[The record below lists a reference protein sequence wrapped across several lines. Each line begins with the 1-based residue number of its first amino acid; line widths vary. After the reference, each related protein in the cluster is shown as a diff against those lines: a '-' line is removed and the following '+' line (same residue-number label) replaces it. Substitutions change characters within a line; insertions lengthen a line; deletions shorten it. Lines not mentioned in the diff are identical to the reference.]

1 MRVLGIGLKEVG
13 PYEEATTFKI
23 KPGLSVIYGLN
34 QTAGK
39 SSKNSNYVGKSL
51 LFSTL
56 AEVLYE
62 EPLVGSKQDRI
73 QTGTQQVI
81 LEANNKVYQIT
92 KKNNKYSIKE
102 NGQLIDYATKTKA
115 TDFIKTI
122 WPLSFEEYETF
133 VHIDSRI
140 AHPLVM
146 GSTAIR
152 KDFFTK
158 FFGLDKVDAERKLY
172 LAELAKLKE
181 TKKAYDTLKSTLFM
195 LSQNTLSEE
204 ELEALKAKIDKLSG
218 KLDSAK
224 SKLKVLT
231 AKSQLID
238 LAELIK
244 PVIDQLEALHLSN
257 RDEISALLKKY
268 KHQVELLDEIK
279 EQSYAYQSY
288 LKQDTEY
295 KEAVAKLSEIAQ
307 QYEYE
312 GLDQKRTLISNYTAQ
327 KNIVERKLNQLS
339 YVEKIEEPRQP
350 QFGKEK
356 VFEQYYEYQSL
367 VKKAKQFEKGICP
380 TCGQEVKDFDYPA
393 ILAKYETL
401 KAQKA
406 SIEKYEALLEDYQE
420 NEKQL
425 AEKEKQEQLLI
436 DLDNKIEEL
445 KPFAKAAKEIDHLP
459 KRPNVVEEPR
469 YSVDE
474 CNRKYKELNRRIELL
489 EKAKQYIEKIQDYW
503 QLEDKTKPDIESL
516 NAKVNE
522 ASNRYY
528 QYKSEYETGKK
539 DLEKLQSIKQDLKD
553 FENQLEDVEPLNIL
567 IDLYQ
572 DKNLKKKIVQIIGDR
587 LMQLVNRYASQV
599 FTEDY
604 RFELDWSTSQINI
617 LCTRNAGKRKLIS
630 DVRKLSGAESRL
642 FTIILLLALMSFIPT
657 SKRPNVIIMDE
668 ADANLSSETIVSFQK
683 LLVLLLQVVE
693 SIIIITPRSE
703 DFYPNAINYTVVRNG
718 TSKIVEAHP
727 SELME

>member
-152 KDFFTK
+152 KEFFTK

-172 LAELAKLKE
+172 LAELSKLKE

-204 ELEALKAKIDKLSG
+204 DLDELKTKIDKLSV

-224 SKLKVLT
+224 SKLKALT
-231 AKSQLID
+231 AKSQLLD
-238 LAELIK
+238 LADLIK
-244 PVIDQLEALHLSN
+244 PVIEQLETLHLSN
-257 RDEISALLKKY
+257 REEINALLKKY
-268 KHQVELLDEIK
+268 KHQVELLDEIR
-279 EQSYAYQSY
+279 EQDYAYQSY
-288 LKQDTEY
+288 LKQSKVY
-295 KEAVAKLSEIAQ
+295 KEAVKNLSQIAQ
-307 QYEYE
+307 QYDYE
-312 GLDQKRTLISNYTAQ
+312 ELDQKRTLLSNYIAQ
-327 KNIVERKLNQLS
+327 KIIVEKKLDRLS
-339 YVEKIEEPRQP
+339 NIQKIEEPRKP
-350 QFGKEK
+350 QLEK
-356 VFEQYYEYQSL
+356 DQVIEQYYEYQVL

-401 KAQKA
+401 KAQKS
-406 SIEKYEALLEDYQE
+406 SIEKYETLLEEYQE
-420 NEKQL
+420 NEEQL
-425 AEKEKQEQLLI
+425 AEKEKQKQLLAN
-436 DLDNKIEEL
+436 LEEKIMEL
-445 KPFAKAAKEIDHLP
+445 EPFAKAAKELDHLP
-459 KRPNVVEEPR
+459 KKPEDVNQAR
-469 YSVDE
+469 YTSEE
-474 CNRKYKELNRRIELL
+474 CNRKAKELVRRTELL

-503 QLEDKTKPDIESL
+503 QLEDKTKPDIDSL

-522 ASNRYY
+522 ANNKYY

-539 DLEKLQSIKQDLKD
+539 DLEKLDSIKHDLKD
-553 FENQLEDVEPLNIL
+553 FENQLGDVEPLNIL

-572 DKNLKKKIVQIIGDR
+572 DKNLKKKIVQIIGNR
-587 LMQLVNRYASQV
+587 LMQLVNRYANQV

-617 LCTRNAGKRKLIS
+617 LCTRNAGKRKLVS

-703 DFYPNAINYTVVRNG
+703 DFYPNATNYTVVRNG
-718 TSKIVEAHP
+718 TSKIVEVHP

>member
-1 MRVLGIGLKEVG
+1 MKVLGIGLKEVG

-81 LEANNKVYQIT
+81 LEANDKVYQIT

-115 TDFIKTI
+115 TDFVKTI

-158 FFGLDKVDAERKLY
+158 FFGLDKVDAERRLY

-204 ELEALKAKIDKLSG
+204 ELDDLKAKIDKLSV
-218 KLDSAK
+218 KLDSAR
-224 SKLKVLT
+224 SKLKALT
-231 AKSQLID
+231 AKSQLLD

-244 PVIDQLEALHLSN
+244 PVINQLESLSLSN
-257 RDEISALLKKY
+257 KEQIIALLNKY
-268 KHQVELLDEIK
+268 KHQIDLLDEIK
-279 EQSYAYQSY
+279 EQDYLYQSY
-288 LKQDTEY
+288 LKQDKAY
-295 KEAVAKLSEIAQ
+295 KEAVKSLSQIAQ

-312 GLDQKRTLISNYTAQ
+312 KLDQKRTLLSNYIVQ
-327 KNIVERKLNQLS
+327 KNIAERKLNQLKH
-339 YVEKIEEPRQP
+339 VKKIEEPRRP
-350 QFGKEK
+350 QFDKEQ

-420 NEKQL
+420 NEEQL

-436 DLDNKIEEL
+436 SLEEKIEEL
-445 KPFAKAAKEIDHLP
+445 EPFAKAAKELDQLP
-459 KRPNVVEEPR
+459 KKPDIVDKPR
-469 YSVDE
+469 YTSDE
-474 CNRKYKELNRRIELL
+474 CNRKSKELTRRIELL

-503 QLEDKTKPDIESL
+503 QLEDKTKPDIDSL

-522 ASNRYY
+522 ASNKYY

-539 DLEKLQSIKQDLKD
+539 DLEKLNSIKQDLKD
-553 FENQLEDVEPLNIL
+553 FENQLGDVEPLNIL

-572 DKNLKKKIVQIIGDR
+572 DKNLKKKIVQIIGNR

-599 FTEDY
+599 FSEDY

-703 DFYPNAINYTVVRNG
+703 DFYPNATNYTVVRNG

-727 SELME
+727 SELTD

>member
-1 MRVLGIGLKEVG
+1 MKVLGIGLKEVG

-146 GSTAIR
+146 GSTAVR

-172 LAELAKLKE
+172 LAELSKLKE
-181 TKKAYDTLKSTLFM
+181 TKKAYDTLKSTMFM

-204 ELEALKAKIDKLSG
+204 ELDQLKDKIDKLSV

-224 SKLKVLT
+224 SKLKILT
-231 AKSQLID
+231 AKSQLLDLADLIKSVID
-238 LAELIK
+238 L
-244 PVIDQLEALHLSN
+244 LETLRLSN
-257 RDEISALLKKY
+257 REEINALLKKY
-268 KHQVELLDEIK
+268 KHQIELLDEIR
-279 EQSYAYQSY
+279 EQDYAYQSY
-288 LKQDTEY
+288 LKQNKAY
-295 KEAVAKLSEIAQ
+295 KEAVKSLSQIAQ
-307 QYEYE
+307 QHEYE
-312 GLDQKRTLISNYTAQ
+312 ELDQKRTLLSNYTAQ
-327 KNIVERKLNQLS
+327 KIIVEKKLDQLGNIQ
-339 YVEKIEEPRQP
+339 KADEPRKP
-350 QFGKEK
+350 QFEK
-356 VFEQYYEYQSL
+356 DQVIEQYYEYQAL

-393 ILAKYETL
+393 ILAKAETL
-401 KAQKA
+401 KAQKS
-406 SIEKYEALLEDYQE
+406 SIEKYEALLEEYQE
-420 NEKQL
+420 NEEQL

-436 DLDNKIEEL
+436 NLEEKIAEL
-445 KPFAKAAKEIDHLP
+445 EPFAKAAKELDHLP
-459 KRPNVVEEPR
+459 KKPETVDQPR
-469 YSVDE
+469 YSLDE
-474 CNRKYKELNRRIELL
+474 CNRKAKELNRRIELL

-503 QLEDKTKPDIESL
+503 QLEDKTKPDIDSL
-516 NAKVNE
+516 NTKVNE
-522 ASNRYY
+522 ASNKYY

-539 DLEKLQSIKQDLKD
+539 DLEKLNSIEQDLKN

-572 DKNLKKKIVQIIGDR
+572 DKNLKKKIVQIIGNR

-703 DFYPNAINYTVVRNG
+703 DFYPNATNYTVVRNG

>member
-1 MRVLGIGLKEVG
+1 MKVLGIGLKEVG

-34 QTAGK
+34 QSAGK
-39 SSKNSNYVGKSL
+39 NSKNSNYVGKSL

-172 LAELAKLKE
+172 LAELTKLKE
-181 TKKAYDTLKSTLFM
+181 SKKAYDTLKSTLFM

-204 ELEALKAKIDKLSG
+204 ELDQLKEKIDQLSV
-218 KLDSAK
+218 KLDTAK
-224 SKLKVLT
+224 TKLKILT
-231 AKSQLID
+231 AKSQLLD
-238 LAELIK
+238 LADLIK
-244 PVIDQLEALHLSN
+244 PVINQLEALHLSN
-257 RDEISALLKKY
+257 RDEINALLKKY
-268 KHQVELLDEIK
+268 KYQSELLDQIK
-279 EQSYAYQSY
+279 LQSFSY
-288 LKQDTEY
+288 TTF
-295 KEAVAKLSEIAQ
+295 VKLDQ
-307 QYEYE
+307 QYKDALKNLSPIAKQYDYE
-312 GLDQKRTLISNYTAQ
+312 TLDQKRVELNNYTAQ
-327 KNIVERKLNQLS
+327 KAIIEKKLKCLGDIS
-339 YVEKIEEPRQP
+339 VIDEPRKP
-350 QFGKEK
+350 QFDQEK

-393 ILAKYETL
+393 ILAKYEAL

-406 SIEKYEALLEDYQE
+406 SIEKYECLLEEYQE
-420 NEKQL
+420 NAKQL
-425 AEKEKQEQLLI
+425 AEKEKQEQLLQK
-436 DLDNKIEEL
+436 LNEKIEEL
-445 KPFAKAAKEIDHLP
+445 TPFALAAKEHDRLP
-459 KRPNVVEEPR
+459 KKPQIVEKPR
-469 YSVDE
+469 YTLEE
-474 CNRKYKELNRRIELL
+474 CDRKSKILDHRIELL

-503 QLEDKTKPDIESL
+503 QLDDKTKPDVDSL

-522 ASNRYY
+522 ASNKYY

-539 DLEKLQSIKQDLKD
+539 DLAKLASIKEDLKD
-553 FENQLEDVEPLNIL
+553 FEKQLEDVEPLNIL

-572 DKNLKKKIVQIIGDR
+572 DKNLKKKIVQIIGNR

-617 LCTRNAGKRKLIS
+617 LCTRNAGKRKLVS

-683 LLVLLLQVVE
+683 LLALLLQVVE

-703 DFYPNAINYTVVRNG
+703 DFYPNATNYTIVRNG

-727 SELME
+727 SELVE

>member
-81 LEANNKVYQIT
+81 LEANDKVYQIT

-102 NGQLIDYATKTKA
+102 NGQLVDYATKTKA

-172 LAELAKLKE
+172 LAELSKLKE

-204 ELEALKAKIDKLSG
+204 ELNELKTKIDKLSV

-224 SKLKVLT
+224 SKLKILT
-231 AKSQLID
+231 VKSQLLD
-238 LAELIK
+238 LADLIK
-244 PVIDQLEALHLSN
+244 PVIEQLETLHLSN
-257 RDEISALLKKY
+257 REEINTLLKKY
-268 KHQVELLDEIK
+268 KHQVELLDDIR
-279 EQSYAYQSY
+279 EQDYAYQSY
-288 LKQDTEY
+288 LKQDKVY
-295 KEAVAKLSEIAQ
+295 KEAIKHLSTLAQ

-312 GLDQKRTLISNYTAQ
+312 DLDQKRTLLNNYIAQ
-327 KNIVERKLNQLS
+327 KNIIERKLNQFS
-339 YVEKIEEPRQP
+339 RVEKIEEPRQP
-350 QFGKEK
+350 QFDKEK

-401 KAQKA
+401 KAQKS
-406 SIEKYEALLEDYQE
+406 SIEKYENLLEEYQE

-436 DLDNKIEEL
+436 GLEEKIKEL
-445 KPFAKAAKEIDHLP
+445 EPFAKAAKELDRLP
-459 KRPNVVEEPR
+459 KKPELAEQPR
-469 YSVDE
+469 YSAEE
-474 CNRKYKELNRRIELL
+474 CNRKSKELNRRIELL

-503 QLEDKTKPDIESL
+503 QLEDKTKPDIDSL

-522 ASNRYY
+522 ASNKYY

-539 DLEKLQSIKQDLKD
+539 DLEKLESIKQDLKD

-572 DKNLKKKIVQIIGDR
+572 DKNLKKKIVQIIGNR

-703 DFYPNAINYTVVRNG
+703 DFYPNATNYTVVRNG

>member
-13 PYEEATTFKI
+13 PYEDATTFKI

-172 LAELAKLKE
+172 LAELSKLKE

-204 ELEALKAKIDKLSG
+204 ELNELKTKIDKLSV

-224 SKLKVLT
+224 SKLKILT
-231 AKSQLID
+231 VKSQLLD
-238 LAELIK
+238 LADLIK
-244 PVIDQLEALHLSN
+244 PVIEQLETLHLSN
-257 RDEISALLKKY
+257 REEINALLKKY
-268 KHQVELLDEIK
+268 KHQVKLLDDIR
-279 EQSYAYQSY
+279 EQDYSYQSY
-288 LKQDTEY
+288 LKQDKAY
-295 KEAVAKLSEIAQ
+295 KEAIKQLSELAQ

-312 GLDQKRTLISNYTAQ
+312 DLDQKRTLLNNYTAQ
-327 KNIVERKLNQLS
+327 KNIVQRKLKQLDNIA
-339 YVEKIEEPRQP
+339 KIEEPRQP
-350 QFGKEK
+350 QFDKEK

-401 KAQKA
+401 KAQKS
-406 SIEKYEALLEDYQE
+406 SIEKYEALLEEYQE

-436 DLDNKIEEL
+436 SLEEKIKEL
-445 KPFAKAAKEIDHLP
+445 EPFAKAAKELDHLP
-459 KRPNVVEEPR
+459 KKPELAEQPR
-469 YSVDE
+469 YSAEE
-474 CNRKYKELNRRIELL
+474 CNRKSKELNRRIELL

-503 QLEDKTKPDIESL
+503 QLEDKTKPDIDSL

-522 ASNRYY
+522 ASNKYY

-539 DLEKLQSIKQDLKD
+539 DLDKLNSIKQDLKD

-572 DKNLKKKIVQIIGDR
+572 DKNLKKKIVQIIGNR

-703 DFYPNAINYTVVRNG
+703 DFYPNATNYTVVRNG

>member
-102 NGQLIDYATKTKA
+102 NSQLIDYATKTKA
-115 TDFIKTI
+115 ADFIKTI

-172 LAELAKLKE
+172 LAELSKLKE

-204 ELEALKAKIDKLSG
+204 ELNKLKTKIDKLNT

-231 AKSQLID
+231 AKSQLLD

-244 PVIDQLEALHLSN
+244 PVIEQLEILHLSN
-257 RDEISALLKKY
+257 RDEINALLKKY
-268 KHQVELLDEIK
+268 KHQAELLDEIR
-279 EQSYAYQSY
+279 EQDYAYQSY
-288 LKQDTEY
+288 LKQSKAY
-295 KEAVAKLSEIAQ
+295 KEAVKNLSQTAQ
-307 QYEYE
+307 QYDYE
-312 GLDQKRTLISNYTAQ
+312 ELDQKRTLLSNYIAQ
-327 KNIVERKLNQLS
+327 KIIVEKKLDRLGNIQ
-339 YVEKIEEPRQP
+339 KTEEPRKP
-350 QFGKEK
+350 QLEK
-356 VFEQYYEYQSL
+356 DQVIEQYYEYQAL

-401 KAQKA
+401 KAQKS
-406 SIEKYEALLEDYQE
+406 SIEKYEALLEEYQE
-420 NEKQL
+420 NEEQL
-425 AEKEKQEQLLI
+425 AEKEKQEQLLAN
-436 DLDNKIEEL
+436 LEEKIVEL
-445 KPFAKAAKEIDHLP
+445 EPFANAAKELDHLP
-459 KRPNVVEEPR
+459 KKPEAVDQPR
-469 YSVDE
+469 YTSEE
-474 CNRKYKELNRRIELL
+474 CNRKAKELVRRTELL

-503 QLEDKTKPDIESL
+503 QLEDKTKPDIDSL
-516 NAKVNE
+516 NTKVNE
-522 ASNRYY
+522 ANNKYY
-528 QYKSEYETGKK
+528 QYKSEYEAGKK
-539 DLEKLQSIKQDLKD
+539 DLEKLDLIKRDLKD
-553 FENQLEDVEPLNIL
+553 FENQLGDVEPLNIL

-572 DKNLKKKIVQIIGDR
+572 DKNLKKKIVQIIGNR

-703 DFYPNAINYTVVRNG
+703 DFYPNATNYTVVRNG
-718 TSKIVEAHP
+718 TSRIVEAHP
-727 SELME
+727 SELMD